1 MGKRMESG
9 SPAHVFTK
17 AISQRSWLLGFVGLV
32 TVMVVSLLVERLRGA
47 WSLNQRL
54 KELRR
59 SGERLTL
66 VDGMPPSVGPQS
78 NALHAVLA
86 LSNQISGTVSN
97 LGAPP
102 PAGRWTSN
110 GTVVST
116 VKLAH
121 WTAGKETNSW
131 DRMDGILASGAGVI
145 SDLQLALQLPGWDE
159 GFDYAV
165 GFADFQ
171 VPRLVETKRAA
182 QLLQLAAL
190 SDIRAG
196 HGASALER
204 QKSLL
209 TLVRMQG
216 DSRLIISHLV
226 RIATGN
232 YAWNATW
239 EGLLAGVWNADQ
251 LAELQSAWTGFDF
264 QSAMIL
270 SFEMERTMSLHLFE
284 QASSDPKVLRRQIDQ
299 RFEAAE
305 KIDWEA
311 NLPAGRFVEHWFHA
325 PLWRFAWRHQDQLR
339 ALDRWQRVVEAG
351 RAVDRNSWKQSADV
365 LNQMIDPDE
374 EWFPLMAPG
383 EEPGP
388 GLYDQWRFLLSGGA
402 FGITRAVVL
411 RAPQADMMRQMTITA
426 IALARFRSAESRYP
440 DQLSDLVPAYLAAIP
455 VDSADGHPLRYR
467 REGIGFVLYSVGE
480 NLKDDGGTSIPSKP
494 GTSSAS
500 FWSGLDAVWPKAARA
515 EEIVPNS
522 F

>member
-1 MGKRMESG
+1 
-9 SPAHVFTK
+9 
-17 AISQRSWLLGFVGLV
+17 
-32 TVMVVSLLVERLRGA
+32 
-47 WSLNQRL
+47 
-54 KELRR
+54 
-59 SGERLTL
+59 
-66 VDGMPPSVGPQS
+66 
-78 NALHAVLA
+78 
-86 LSNQISGTVSN
+86 
-97 LGAPP
+97 
-102 PAGRWTSN
+102 
-110 GTVVST
+110 
-116 VKLAH
+116 
-121 WTAGKETNSW
+121 
-131 DRMDGILASGAGVI
+131 
-145 SDLQLALQLPGWDE
+145 
-159 GFDYAV
+159 
-165 GFADFQ
+165 
-171 VPRLVETKRAA
+171 
-182 QLLQLAAL
+182 
-190 SDIRAG
+190 
-196 HGASALER
+196 
-204 QKSLL
+204 
-209 TLVRMQG
+209 
-216 DSRLIISHLV
+216 
-226 RIATGN
+226 
-232 YAWNATW
+232 
-239 EGLLAGVWNADQ
+239 
-251 LAELQSAWTGFDF
+251 
-264 QSAMIL
+264 
-270 SFEMERTMSLHLFE
+270 MERTMSLHLFE